1 MKKNKLSIL
10 CEKSGKLSLKR
21 VVGVTLI
28 GTGLLGKVALN
39 IYAATHIETLL
50 ANFLN
55 IDNSFDSLIYSGIA
69 LLFGTIIDKFTKNDK
84 FTKHDKST
92 SSDS

>member
-1 MKKNKLSIL
+1 MKKSKLEIFR
-10 CEKSGKLSLKR
+10 ERSGKLSLKR
-21 VVGVTLI
+21 VVGVALI
-28 GTGLLGKVALN
+28 VTGLFGKIALN

-50 ANFLN
+50 ANFAN

-69 LLFGTIIDKFTKNDK
+69 LLFGTIADKFIKN
-84 FTKHDKST
+84 DKST

>member
-1 MKKNKLSIL
+1 MKKSKLEIFR
-10 CEKSGKLSLKR
+10 ERSGKLSLKR
-21 VVGVTLI
+21 VIGVALI
-28 GTGLLGKVALN
+28 VTGLLGKIALN

-50 ANFLN
+50 ANFAN

-84 FTKHDKST
+84 ST

>member
-1 MKKNKLSIL
+1 MKKSKLEIFR
-10 CEKSGKLSLKR
+10 EKNGKLSLKR
-21 VVGVTLI
+21 VIGVALI
-28 GTGLLGKVALN
+28 VTGLFGKITLN
-39 IYAATHIETLL
+39 IYAAKHIENFL
-50 ANFLN
+50 ANFAN

-84 FTKHDKST
+84 ST

>member
-1 MKKNKLSIL
+1 MKKSKLEIFR
-10 CEKSGKLSLKR
+10 ERSGKLSLKR
-21 VVGVTLI
+21 VVGVALI
-28 GTGLLGKVALN
+28 VTGLFGKIALN

-50 ANFLN
+50 ANFAN

-84 FTKHDKST
+84 ST

>member
-1 MKKNKLSIL
+1 MKKSKLSIL
-10 CEKSGKLSLKR
+10 CKKSGKFSLKR

-39 IYAATHIETLL
+39 IYAATRIETLL
-50 ANFLN
+50 VNFAN

-69 LLFGTIIDKFTKNDK
+69 LLFGTIIDKFTE
-84 FTKHDKST
+84 HDE
-92 SSDS
+92 

>member
-1 MKKNKLSIL
+1 MKKSKLEIF
-10 CEKSGKLSLKR
+10 CERSGKLSLKR
-21 VVGVTLI
+21 VIGVALI
-28 GTGLLGKVALN
+28 VTGLFGKITLN

-50 ANFLN
+50 ANFAN

-69 LLFGTIIDKFTKNDK
+69 LLFGTIADKFIKNDK
-84 FTKHDKST
+84 PT

>member
-1 MKKNKLSIL
+1 MKKSNLSIL
-10 CEKSGKLSLKR
+10 CERSGKLSLKR
-21 VVGVTLI
+21 VVGVALI
-28 GTGLLGKVALN
+28 VTGLLGKIALN

-50 ANFLN
+50 ANFAN

-84 FTKHDKST
+84 ST